1 MNILFVSI
9 WIVFFSVKAKVW
21 KIGWTSSYKAAETG
35 GREVSGKHSIM
46 LLLDIQNLVLVLKS
60 VSIDSMIFFPF
71 TIDSKLSYFQNNI
84 QSWIPRNVCHES
96 PEVRTIA
103 FPGGIPISGLQSCSD
118 RVRDP
123 NICLL
128 SCQWKSWLLVVHVL
142 LLAFEEKF
150 WYRPEKPFWQNVFRS
165 RVCQW

>member
-1 MNILFVSI
+1 M
-9 WIVFFSVKAKVW
+9 
-21 KIGWTSSYKAAETG
+21 
-35 GREVSGKHSIM
+35 SGKHSIM
-46 LLLDIQNLVLVLKS
+46 LLLDIQILVLVLKS
-60 VSIDSMIFFPF
+60 VSIDSVIFFFPF

-84 QSWIPRNVCHES
+84 QSWIPRNVCHKS
-96 PEVRTIA
+96 PEVRTTA

-128 SCQWKSWLLVVHVL
+128 SGQWKSWLLL
-142 LLAFEEKF
+142 CMYFF
-150 WYRPEKPFWQNVFRS
+150 WPLKRSSAIDLRNPSDKTVFRS